1 MWRENGLRDDPPGVY
16 MDQLIWYDQNLQQ
29 DAFIKGAAIFL
40 AGTTDRQW
48 ESYDIIGHKSGRMAD
63 LLMQYLQVHPPAG

>member
-1 MWRENGLRDDPPGVY
+1 

-29 DAFIKGAAIFL
+29 DVFIKGAAIFL
-40 AGTTDRQW
+40 AGATDRQW

-63 LLMQYLQVHPPAG
+63 LLRQYLQAHPPADAG